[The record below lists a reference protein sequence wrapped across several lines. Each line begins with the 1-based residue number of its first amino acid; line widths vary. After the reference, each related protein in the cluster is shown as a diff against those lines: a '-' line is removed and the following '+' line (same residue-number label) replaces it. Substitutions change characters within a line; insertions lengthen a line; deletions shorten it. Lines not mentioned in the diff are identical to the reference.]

1 MQIIKR
7 AKKLIESPFI
17 RKWFFTLLTF
27 VMLLFLC
34 FMIYAYTNSRK
45 ALIMEYTSYSELQTE
60 RIADTLDDN
69 FRSFSR
75 VAALL
80 STNNMT
86 QIYMFNEQT
95 EALFPAIYAQLYYQ
109 LQSYKE
115 AFYAIDS
122 IYLCTASGTEFFT
135 SFSQQPVTADMLEDK
150 NYMAI
155 QEAPSAITFF
165 PREKNGLYPY
175 LMTIYLPVSKSGQ
188 KSMVIVNVDIRKISL
203 LSSARSD
210 SLQKIYIVSDDGQ
223 LLYRHD
229 QDGMLES
236 VALVPQLELF
246 DASVDFYSTYVTG
259 DTHYIYVQQH
269 SSHYPWSY
277 VTITTP
283 QSYMGKSYNLFA
295 SLPIFLP
302 WLLILTLVII
312 LFLTVLIAHPIRT
325 ISEFLDNPLME
336 LPEKISEPETKKI
349 IRHLINYIQTNHDL
363 SDELEK
369 QLERQNK
376 ATYVALQSQI
386 NPHFLFNTLNLIR
399 SMEIETLGYDHKAP
413 ETTLLLSRLLQYALN
428 SANLVP
434 LQTEYFYTEIY
445 LQILNQRYKEQLHF
459 QIEKNEEAYD
469 ILVPKLILQ
478 PLIEN
483 AVFHGCSPKL
493 DTHNSV
499 LVSTALQDGFCNI
512 TVRDNGVG
520 IPPRELEALREK
532 LSNVR
537 NIPDDSIGLQNVVYR
552 LYLTYGETFSFRI
565 DSRQNESTCITL
577 SFPVSITG
585 EPPEATET

>member
-1 MQIIKR
+1 MKTLKKV
-7 AKKLIESPFI
+7 KKLAKNPFI

-34 FMIYAYTNSRK
+34 FMIYTYTNSRK

-60 RIADTLDDN
+60 RICDTLDDN

-86 QIYMFNEQT
+86 QIYMFSEQT
-95 EALFPAIYAQLYYQ
+95 DNLFPAIYAQIYYQ

-115 AFYAIDS
+115 AFSAIDS
-122 IYLCTASGTEFFT
+122 IYLCTAAGTEFFT
-135 SFSQQPVTADMLEDK
+135 SFSQHPVTADILEDK

-155 QEAPSAITFF
+155 PETPPAITFF

-188 KSMVIVNVDIRKISL
+188 TSMVIVNIDISKISL
-203 LSSARSD
+203 LSSAQGD
-210 SLQKIYIVSDDGQ
+210 SLQKIYIISDEGQ

-229 QDGMLES
+229 QDAMPES
-236 VALVPQLELF
+236 VDLVPQLALF
-246 DASVDFYSTYVTG
+246 DDSVDFYSTYVTG
-259 DTHYIYVQQH
+259 DNPYIYVQQH
-269 SSHYPWSY
+269 SSHYPWTY
-277 VTITTP
+277 VTVTTP
-283 QSYMGKSYNLFA
+283 QSYMGRSYNFFA

-302 WLLILTLVII
+302 WLLILTLAII
-312 LFLTVLIAHPIRT
+312 LFLTILSTHPIRT
-325 ISEFLDNPLME
+325 ISEFLDNPLAE
-336 LPEKISEPETKKI
+336 LPEKISEPETERI
-349 IRHLINYIQTNHDL
+349 IRHLINYIQTNHAL

-369 QLERQNK
+369 QLERQHK
-376 ATYVALQSQI
+376 ATYAALQNQI
-386 NPHFLFNTLNLIR
+386 NPHFLFNTLNIIR
-399 SMEIETLGYDHKAP
+399 NMEIETLGYDHKAP
-413 ETTLLLSRLLQYALN
+413 EMTLLLSRLLQYALN

-434 LQTEYFYTEIY
+434 LKTEYFYTEMY
-445 LQILNQRYKEQLHF
+445 LQILNQRYKEKLHF
-459 QIEKNEEAYD
+459 QIEKNEEASD

-499 LVSTALQDGFCNI
+499 QVSTALQDGFCVI

-520 IPPRELEALREK
+520 IPPKELEALREK
-532 LSNVR
+532 LSNVQ
-537 NIPDDSIGLQNVVYR
+537 NIPNDSIGLQNVVYR
-552 LYLTYGETFSFRI
+552 LYLTYGETFSFCI
-565 DSRQNESTCITL
+565 DSQQKESTCITL
-577 SFPVSITG
+577 SFPVNITG
-585 EPPEATET
+585 EPSETCG